1 MVLGVSVMRRRREAA
16 ALLEAGGPV
25 HGEGA
30 EAGRGDVELH
40 AFDRGIAPLVPSVE
54 IDTSNYEAPQSTSTR
69 ARYALQALGRKF
81 GGALA
86 GASRGAGERAE
97 REGGG
102 CEGGGNSGSV
112 AAGGGG
118 VNPAVDASASSQI

>member
-1 MVLGVSVMRRRREAA
+1 MRRRREAA

-81 GGALA
+81 ALA